1 MLQYVALFI
10 VILAVMAAMNGFLF
24 LMLRG
29 LSRQLKEQVN
39 SCFLRQLEFTDAI
52 YEEKREKLNRLK
64 EEENTFLGIA
74 SASPVRAAGRTKGD
88 NCKNGSSGYRGSSG
102 SSGKRPSG
110 RIYQSQSDRRLPVY
124 QGTL

>member
-39 SCFLRQLEFTDAI
+39 SCFLRQLDEPQGD
-52 YEEKREKLNRLK
+52 
-64 EEENTFLGIA
+64 
-74 SASPVRAAGRTKGD
+74 GR
-88 NCKNGSSGYRGSSG
+88 CVGSGA
-102 SSGKRPSG
+102 
-110 RIYQSQSDRRLPVY
+110 
-124 QGTL
+124 

>member
-64 EEENTFLGIA
+64 EEENTFLGRA
-74 SASPVRAAGRTKGD
+74 SASPVKEQLDGPKETTVTA
-88 NCKNGSSGYRGSSG
+88 
-102 SSGKRPSG
+102 
-110 RIYQSQSDRRLPVY
+110 
-124 QGTL
+124 

>member
-52 YEEKREKLNRLK
+52 YEEKR
-64 EEENTFLGIA
+64 
-74 SASPVRAAGRTKGD
+74 
-88 NCKNGSSGYRGSSG
+88 
-102 SSGKRPSG
+102 
-110 RIYQSQSDRRLPVY
+110 
-124 QGTL
+124 